1 MGLQACVFS
10 TALGWLG
17 LVGQDRCV
25 RRLVIGEHSS
35 EDAWASLRRHF
46 GDESLAESNWYP
58 ALRKRL
64 SEFAAGKLVSFDD
77 ISVWAEPRTEF
88 QTRVLVATRSIGFGE
103 TVSYG
108 ELAARVGSPRAARAV
123 GSVMSS
129 NSVPIIIPCHRVV
142 GSGGA
147 LGGFSAPQGISLKQR
162 LLEMEA
168 RTLVV
173 TPFMGANARSTP

>member
-1 MGLQACVFS
+1 MGLQACIFS
-10 TALGWLG
+10 TAIGCLG
-17 LVGQDRCV
+17 LVGEEHCV
-25 RRLVIGEHSS
+25 WRLVIGHRCS
-35 EDAWASLRRHF
+35 EDAWASLRAYF
-46 GDESLAESNWYP
+46 GDVPLAESNWYP
-58 ALRKRL
+58 ALKSKL
-64 SEFAAGKLVSFDD
+64 TMFATGKPISFDD
-77 ISVWAEPRTEF
+77 ISVRTEQRTEF
-88 QTRVLVATRSIGFGE
+88 QKQVLIATRSIGFGE

-162 LLEMEA
+162 LLDIEA
-168 RTLVV
+168 RTVKSRNGRRDELQ
-173 TPFMGANARSTP
+173 

>member
-10 TALGWLG
+10 TPQGWLG

-25 RRLVIGEHSS
+25 WRLVIGHRRA

-46 GDESLAESNWYP
+46 GDEPLAESNWYP
-58 ALRKRL
+58 ALKKKL
-64 SEFAAGKLVSFDD
+64 TEFAAGKPVSFDG
-77 ISVWAEPRTEF
+77 ITVRTEQRTEF
-88 QTRVLVATRSIGFGE
+88 QKKVLIATRAIGFGE
-103 TVSYG
+103 TLSYG

-123 GSVMSS
+123 GSVMAS

-142 GSGGA
+142 GSGGS

-168 RTLVV
+168 RT
-173 TPFMGANARSTP
+173 RRD

>member
-10 TALGWLG
+10 TPLGWLG
-17 LVGQDRCV
+17 LAGQNRCV
-25 RRLVIGEHSS
+25 WRLVIGHRRAE
-35 EDAWASLRRHF
+35 EAWASLREHF
-46 GDESLAESNWYP
+46 GDDPLTESNWYP
-58 ALRKRL
+58 ALKKAL
-64 SEFAAGKLVSFDD
+64 IDFSEGKPVSFDKFA
-77 ISVWAEPRTEF
+77 VLTEPRTEF
-88 QTRVLVATRSIGFGE
+88 QKKVLIATRAIGFGE

-147 LGGFSAPQGISLKQR
+147 LGGFSAPQGVSLKQR

-168 RTLVV
+168 RTRR
-173 TPFMGANARSTP
+173 N

>member
-10 TALGWLG
+10 TPLGWLG

-25 RRLVIGEHSS
+25 WRLVIGHRRAE
-35 EDAWASLRRHF
+35 EAWTSLRRHF
-46 GDESLAESNWYP
+46 GDEPLAESDWYP
-58 ALRKRL
+58 ALKKKL
-64 SEFAAGKLVSFDD
+64 AEFAAGKPVSFEN
-77 ISVWAEPRTEF
+77 IAVRTEQRTEF
-88 QTRVLVATRSIGFGE
+88 QKKVLIATRAIGFGE
-103 TVSYG
+103 TLSYG
-108 ELAARVGSPRAARAV
+108 ELAARAGSPRAARAV

-162 LLEMEA
+162 LLDMEA
-168 RTLVV
+168 RT
-173 TPFMGANARSTP
+173 RRD

>member
-10 TALGWLG
+10 TPLGWLG

-25 RRLVIGEHSS
+25 WRLVIGHRRA

-46 GDESLAESNWYP
+46 GDEPLAESNWYT
-58 ALRKRL
+58 ALKKTL
-64 SEFAAGKLVSFDD
+64 TEFAAGKPVSFDK
-77 ISVWAEPRTEF
+77 ITVRTEQRTEF
-88 QTRVLVATRSIGFGE
+88 QKKVLIATRAIGFGE
-103 TVSYG
+103 TLSYG

-168 RTLVV
+168 RTRVSRGRV
-173 TPFMGANARSTP
+173 F

>member
-10 TALGWLG
+10 TPLGWMG
-17 LVGQDRCV
+17 FVGQDRCV
-25 RRLVIGEHSS
+25 WRLVIGHRRA
-35 EDAWASLRRHF
+35 EDAWASLRGHF
-46 GDESLAESNWYP
+46 GDETLAESDWYP
-58 ALRKRL
+58 ALKKTL
-64 SEFAAGKLVSFDD
+64 IEFAEGKPASFDKFAVLTE
-77 ISVWAEPRTEF
+77 SRTEF
-88 QTRVLVATRSIGFGE
+88 QKKVLIATRAIGFGE

-129 NSVPIIIPCHRVV
+129 NSVPIIIPCHRVI

-162 LLEMEA
+162 LLDLESRAM
-168 RTLVV
+168 T
-173 TPFMGANARSTP
+173 